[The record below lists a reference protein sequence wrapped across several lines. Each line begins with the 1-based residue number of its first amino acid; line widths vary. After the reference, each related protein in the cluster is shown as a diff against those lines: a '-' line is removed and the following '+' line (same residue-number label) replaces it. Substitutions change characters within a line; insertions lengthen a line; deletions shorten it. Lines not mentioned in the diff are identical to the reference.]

1 VVEIIYTEETP
12 PASVNPADYAG
23 IDIGMDNLAA
33 LTSNQPG
40 FVPVLVNGRPV
51 KSVNQYYNKRKAEL
65 QSKLGHTG
73 TTKRMERL
81 TNKRN
86 RRIDHYL
93 HTTSRWII
101 DDLVAHGI
109 GTLVIGKNNGW
120 KQEAN
125 MGKRTNQNFVSIPHA
140 RLIQMVQYKA
150 ELAGIAVIVTE
161 ESYTS
166 KASFLDRDEMPV
178 YDPNQ
183 KEKPKFSGKRIE
195 RGLYRA
201 ADGTLIN
208 ADCNGSSN
216 IIRKVAPDAFGSEGV
231 EDGKRVV
238 PLVVHPVRLS
248 FPSRSQKDMQ
258 IVAKASN
265 Q

>member
-1 VVEIIYTEETP
+1 
-12 PASVNPADYAG
+12 
-23 IDIGMDNLAA
+23 
-33 LTSNQPG
+33 
-40 FVPVLVNGRPV
+40 
-51 KSVNQYYNKRKAEL
+51 
-65 QSKLGHTG
+65 
-73 TTKRMERL
+73 MERL

-86 RRIDHYL
+86 RRIDHYM
-93 HTTSRWII
+93 HTASRWII

-125 MGKRTNQNFVSIPHA
+125 MGKRNNQNFVSIPHA
-140 RLIQMVQYKA
+140 RFISMVTYKA
-150 ELAGIAVIVTE
+150 ELAGITVKITE

-183 KEKPKFSGKRIE
+183 TEKPKFSGKRIK

-208 ADCNGSSN
+208 ADCNGSGN
-216 IIRKVAPDAFGSEGV
+216 IIRKVAPDAFGPEGV
-231 EDGKRVV
+231 EDGKGHK
-238 PLVVHPVRLS
+238 PVVHPVR
-248 FPSRSQKDMQ
+248 
-258 IVAKASN
+258 IVVDPLTKPKREILACNKT